1 MTHHAADPRAA
12 EVSGP
17 GPPLVRRPAWR
28 RGATLEGDVRSL
40 LATTDLLRAGARAA
54 EEQARREPD
63 DARLRRRLEE
73 AVGDARIALGDLI
86 GLVDQLE
93 QYALSHQHWDRSVRL
108 SAVRSARSVDVM
120 AVLRVGGEP
129 TQAQLEAA
137 ARVDRALQALN
148 PDADDLEHGF
158 SDLKAGLRRQERALR
173 QVLQHRADRPL
184 TLQHLRALLGGTY
197 RTLGTVAVGMLAALG
212 VATQDG
218 AAPGDAAIAAATAVA
233 ASGERVVDLVRQR
246 MRTEG
251 PHQRMLAAH
260 DDLSYLVADFARA
273 VAADRPDRD
282 RLEDLYGAALLQ
294 SSHAARWAQ
303 RLAWTAK
310 HDYAVTA
317 RQVPVVLGEAMA
329 AVRAGD
335 TGDATA
341 RTAAAIRVVEVQES
355 LGRYRVP
362 DPRPLEVP

>member
-1 MTHHAADPRAA
+1 MTHHAANPQAA
-12 EVSGP
+12 DA
-17 GPPLVRRPAWR
+17 PPPVRMPAWR
-28 RGATLEGDVRSL
+28 RGATLEGDVRIV
-40 LATTDLLRAGARAA
+40 LAATDRLRARSRAA

-63 DARLRRRLEE
+63 DARLRRSLEE
-73 AVGDARIALGDLI
+73 AVDQARLALGDVI
-86 GLVDQLE
+86 GQVDQLE
-93 QYALSHQHWDRSVRL
+93 QYALSHQRWDLSVRL

-120 AVLRVGGEP
+120 AVLRAGGEP
-129 TQAQLEAA
+129 SQAQLEAA
-137 ARVDRALQALN
+137 ARVDRALAGLN

-158 SDLKAGLRRQERALR
+158 EDLEAGLRRLQRALR
-173 QVLQHRADRPL
+173 DVLQHRADRPL
-184 TLQHLRALLGGTY
+184 TLLHLRVVLGGAY
-197 RTLGTVAVGMLAALG
+197 RTLGTVAVGLLAALG

-246 MRTEG
+246 MREPG
-251 PHQRMLAAH
+251 PQQRMLAAH
-260 DDLSYLVADFARA
+260 DDLGYLVADFARA
-273 VAADRPDRD
+273 VGADRPDRD

-303 RLAWTAK
+303 RLAWSAK

-335 TGDATA
+335 AVGPAA
-341 RTAAAIRVVEVQES
+341 RTAAATRVAEVQQS
-355 LGRYRVP
+355 LERYRVP
-362 DPRPLEVP
+362 DPQPPEVP